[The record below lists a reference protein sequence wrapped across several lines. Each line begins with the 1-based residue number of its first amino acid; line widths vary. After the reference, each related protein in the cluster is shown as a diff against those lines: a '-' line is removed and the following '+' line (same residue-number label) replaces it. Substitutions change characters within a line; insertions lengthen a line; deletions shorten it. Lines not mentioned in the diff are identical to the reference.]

1 MTSVQLEPPFVECA
15 TTIALFEFG
24 SKSVVEM
31 YMASL
36 RGLVAPSSIWSHGLS
51 VNVYGEMPMTASDG
65 PDHVPPPFVECSIA
79 IFATV
84 PDTSS
89 TPPMKASPD
98 VL

>member
-51 VNVYGEMPMTASDG
+51 VNVYGDMPMAATDAL
-65 PDHVPPPFVECSIA
+65 DHVPPPFEECSRTM
-79 IFATV
+79 FATV

-89 TPPMKASPD
+89 TPPMKAIPT